1 MLIIKVFLKNY
12 LFNVKFVFNLNRTLF
27 IAILLLVSNQ
37 SSIYSQTSKYWG
49 DYYSPYILGNFNNAV
64 DIQPHSQNLITQTQQ
79 GRGTVFVQS
88 SFNGDLMFL
97 GSFFKIYDNKGT
109 LLKNSDKLY
118 IPTFSVGIQTSDNS
132 WDALGAYYID
142 SANGYSPFQ
151 EKKSILNYFCQT
163 QNCFDS
169 FKHYPYGFYKTEI
182 KRDSSNIGYF
192 YEKTQNKYFNLPVKR
207 IQLFDIKRTLDYKY
221 QLLGNRPGNPLI
233 NKENKTVG
241 LYHFSYQKNDLR
253 ILDSF
258 VFNSFDYIP
267 DSIKLRVPIYGSSF
281 SMQYSHISR
290 NRDKIFVNLLFELK
304 SLLQR
309 YSKELLLEI
318 NVDPVSGHF
327 LGPPNIIFENAI
339 SNYQLYKS
347 TINIY
352 TYHNIDGLQ
361 YPIKDPFSPNDSIIF
376 LHYNER
382 KIEYGKTKEI
392 NQNMIA
398 WRFRE
403 EPLSNAKIIFT
414 KTDYNSEN
422 SRWSILPTN
431 VNPYEGLTIV
441 FQDRNNYDKIFQH
454 FPNANNPKIPS
465 ILQTFPYSQPVI
477 GSFQYPVLHN
487 YDFLRIKKDSII
499 YKDCGAYTSIKN
511 ISDISNGLSD
521 FKWYVAKNTKWTQW
535 DSFNTVDLPTQFFT
549 KSGKYLFKLHGTSY
563 KGSGYKEW
571 YIDTII
577 INIPPKPVAD
587 FYAKDSLVCRYTGL
601 QFNNYSHAKDTL
613 INNYLWSFGDGN
625 TSSTKNPLYVYTKP
639 GVYSV
644 SLFYRNGFCDS
655 TLTKN
660 QYIRV
665 VDAPKPGFS
674 VQFKQGCSPFTA
686 NFTDTVTL
694 NVKQKDY
701 YFSDAKLWQN
711 ISLTTPNFTHIF
723 HKAGVYRAVQ
733 RLSGFTGCVIQTD
746 SVIFNIS
753 KGLTKEDTLN
763 VFNST
768 VENNNAS
775 VYWNNIEGAVKY
787 QLFKNGIPYIQQK
800 DTFLNET
807 TPYLKDVIYTVA
819 GIDSCGNQ
827 SSTGRLG
834 KPMFLQGNLIGN
846 NEASIIFFSPY
857 QQWKGTDITYRIQK
871 LINGN
876 WLMVN
881 SEKTNSSYKDNQF
894 LNKSELQA
902 CYRIEAYES
911 SQPLIL
917 SHSNELC
924 IPYIPTIFVPTA
936 FSPNDDAINDVFDVT
951 CFGIEKYNFTV
962 YNRWGQEIF
971 RGEDKEAWNGSNA
984 SEGVYLVRIE
994 YTTNLGVKLNQR
1006 VNVTLL
1012 K

>member
-1 MLIIKVFLKNY
+1 M
-12 LFNVKFVFNLNRTLF
+12 NRTLY
-27 IAILLLVSNQ
+27 IAILLLISNQ
-37 SSIYSQTSKYWG
+37 SSIYSQTGKYWG
-49 DYYSPYILGNFNNAV
+49 DWYSPYILGEFKTNS
-64 DIQPHSQNLITQTQQ
+64 DIQPYSKYLFPQTQY
-79 GRGTVFVQS
+79 GKYTSFIQS

-97 GSFFKIYDNKGT
+97 GGSLRIYDINGIP
-109 LLKNSDKLY
+109 LKNSDKLY
-118 IPTFSVGIQTSDNS
+118 IPQYSIGMQTGDNS
-132 WDALGAYYID
+132 WDALGAYYVD
-142 SANGYSPFQ
+142 SANGYGPFYA
-151 EKKSILNYFCQT
+151 KKNQLDYYCQT

-169 FKHYPYGFYKTEI
+169 FKYFPYGFYKTEL
-182 KRDSSNIGYF
+182 KRDTNNIGYVS
-192 YEKTQNKYFNLPVKR
+192 EKNQNKYFNLPIKRIKLFDVKR
-207 IQLFDIKRTLDYKY
+207 SFDYKY
-221 QLLGNRPGNPLI
+221 HLLGYRPGDPMKV
-233 NKENKTVG
+233 KENRSVG
-241 LYHFSYQKNDLR
+241 LYHFSYQSNDLR

-258 VFNSFDYIP
+258 VFNSFTYLP
-267 DSIKLRVPIYGSSF
+267 DSIIQRVPIYGLSF
-281 SMQYSHISR
+281 EMNYAHLSR
-290 NRDKIFVNLLFELK
+290 NRDKIFVNL
-304 SLLQR
+304 SLVLPSMLLG
-309 YSKELLLEI
+309 YSKEILFEI
-318 NVDPVSGHF
+318 NVDPISGKF
-327 LGPPNIIFENAI
+327 LSIPKIIYENAF
-339 SNYQLYKS
+339 SNYKFFKL
-347 TINIY
+347 TLNINSY
-352 TYHNIDGLQ
+352 ANEGV
-361 YPIKDPFSPNDSIIF
+361 YPISDLFSPNDSI
-376 LHYNER
+376 LYLQRTER
-382 KIEYGKTKEI
+382 KITLGKTTELI
-392 NQNMIA
+392 QNVIA

-403 EPLSNAKIIFT
+403 ESLANAKIILT
-414 KTDYNSEN
+414 KTDMNSEN
-422 SRWSILPTN
+422 SRWGIFPPN
-431 VNPYEGLTIV
+431 INPYGGLTVV
-441 FQDRNNYDKIFQH
+441 FMDYSNNNNNFQH
-454 FPNANNPKIPS
+454 FPDANNPGIS
-465 ILQTFPYSQPVI
+465 SNVQIFPYLSQQVI
-477 GSFQYPVLHN
+477 GGFQNPVLHN

-511 ISDISNGLSD
+511 NSDLTNGLSD

-577 INIPPKPVAD
+577 INIPPKPVAN

-601 QFNNYSHAKDTL
+601 QFTNYSHAKDTL
-613 INNYLWSFGDGN
+613 VNNYLWSFGDGN

-644 SLFYRNGFCDS
+644 SLFYRNGYCDS

-701 YFSDAKLWQN
+701 YFSDNKLWQN
-711 ISLTTPNFTHIF
+711 ISLSTPSFTHVF
-723 HKAGVYRAVQ
+723 HKPGVYRAVQ

-753 KGLTKEDTLN
+753 KGLTKADTLN
-763 VFNST
+763 VFNTT
-768 VENNNAS
+768 VENKNAS

-787 QLFKNGIPYIQQK
+787 QLFKDGIPYILQE
-800 DTFLNET
+800 DTFFNESS
-807 TPYLKDVIYTVA
+807 PYLKDAIYTIA

-871 LINGN
+871 LINSN

-881 SEKTNSSYKDNQF
+881 SEKANASYTDNQF

-902 CYRIEAYES
+902 CYRIEAFES
-911 SQPLIL
+911 SQPLVL

-936 FSPNDDAINDVFDVT
+936 FSPNDDTVNDAFDIT
-951 CFGIEKYNFTV
+951 SFGIEKYNFTV

-971 RGEDKEAWNGSNA
+971 RGADKEAWNGGNA
-984 SEGVYLVRIE
+984 AEGVYLIRIE
-994 YTTNLGVKLNQR
+994 YTTNQGIKLNQR
-1006 VNVTLL
+1006 VTVTLL